1 MTALLCHD
9 WLLAVLVLD
18 SDNTTHRACSEELH
32 ILNAAQRNFHQL
44 QRTIRQQKC
53 TWGWACAQKTKQ
65 NRSYLLQVADSKCSG
80 DVDLPLHTAIDDGV
94 PIIQMLALDPPH
106 LLHRPKFRLGE
117 PTERI
122 QLTHRFGHC
131 LIVPAPFSAVFQL
144 SKVVFFLKK
153 NEMTRTND
161 DEFLLQRNQSQ
172 FEISHN
178 STSE

>member
-1 MTALLCHD
+1 MGRPRNRIIREHPHD
-9 WLLAVLVLD
+9 WLLTVLVLD
-18 SDNTTHRACSEELH
+18 GDSTTHRACSEELH

-122 QLTHRFGHC
+122 QLTHRFVTVLSC
-131 LIVPAPFSAVFQL
+131 LLLSVQFFQL
-144 SKVVFFLKK
+144 SKVVFPFL
-153 NEMTRTND
+153 MR
-161 DEFLLQRNQSQ
+161 
-172 FEISHN
+172 
-178 STSE
+178 